1 MKKFLISIFVVA
13 LSALCL
19 FSCSS
24 DVTIYSKADNVKSS
38 VIIADFAEDVEKEA
52 YNSICS
58 ALERAVGKDGFFNKT
73 DIYLEAPREII
84 IGKTNRTATAKAL
97 ELLNSSYT
105 EDGDT
110 GAYVIYAYNGS
121 IAIVANNDFALPI
134 AIEYFIENYLTG
146 ESLSVNANL
155 ADLKVFSI
163 SAYKA
168 QRDEELTAISD
179 AAFEKRWDEALA
191 TIGPEATAALQRLYA
206 FYGTEWATW
215 MINLYDSEAGCF
227 YYSNSARDYD
237 GFYVDVESTCQALD
251 QFLHAGLFEE
261 FNNKWA
267 EALPADMRAKCLA
280 YVQAMQDPADGYFY
294 HPQWGKEID
303 DSRRGRDLSQALT
316 LITRMGGTPLYET
329 ALDKIG
335 ETADPVSSVISSFM
349 DTDAHKSTVEAVV
362 DDKFQSEEN
371 MLKYLESLKI
381 NKNSYDFGHKLSS
394 ETEQIVAAGLGE
406 FVCDYID
413 EHQNPETGLWENID
427 LDNLAA
433 NPSAA
438 YQAASGVVKI
448 SSFYSSVNG
457 AIKHGD
463 KMLDT
468 LIDILLI
475 DSPTTQITFVFNP
488 WGALSSAVSSIKHA
502 NKVAA
507 ENGQPPI
514 YNEASIY
521 QKIYTKLPD
530 LITKTIEKLTPYKH
544 EDGSFSYLENGNSL
558 ANSQGVIASLGYNEG
573 DINGT
578 ACAMHYILNALFGC
592 LNISRVPMLKYS
604 DYISFR
610 DTVETTGAVVKQP
623 VPANECLDF
632 EDYDGTDLPTRLVL
646 SSVDSAG
653 ESVEVIDF
661 EQLNGD
667 DGKVLA
673 INSIASNHNSVVIEA
688 KSSNQKMQCFTLSFD
703 LYVDSADTG
712 PIYQIFFRNTNNNNW
727 YAYMVEI
734 TAGGGVVS
742 IRDNTTDSYTDA
754 KYMNDLEIT
763 EKTDTWFNLKF
774 EYYVIEDEETGTT
787 TAKIKVYK
795 NGVCVKIS
803 DNYFVNNIS
812 TNQPYF
818 SKDNN
823 GQIPKPAPLTYVNQ
837 LVFFARTG
845 PASKILLDNIDCIT
859 STAASFS
866 DADVVPGAGIMV
878 ESDTVVND
886 IIDFEDGAADPTI
899 FTGTEDFFTVE
910 NKATTD
916 NADNMAY
923 KLTSIANQRVAKIG
937 IESTLIK
944 KSVFTFEADICIDD
958 VEAVASDNGA
968 YLMLFSDIDLNA
980 FILSLDVLDGKVKLA
995 TWNSTANATPVV
1007 ELGVSADVGDWFKL
1021 KVEYY
1026 PVSATEAHI
1035 VVYINGNYVGE
1046 SDTYYDKATGKS
1058 VVEKI
1063 NSITIYDRTA
1073 TKASLYIDNIKC
1085 SYDATKTY
1093 VPQTPDTDE

>member
-38 VIIADFAEDVEKEA
+38 VIIADFAEDAEKAA

-58 ALERAVGKDGFFNKT
+58 ALERVVGKEGFFTKT
-73 DIYLEAPREII
+73 DVYLEAPGEII
-84 IGKTNRTATAKAL
+84 IGKTNRTATEKAL

-121 IAIVANNDFALPI
+121 IAIVANSDFTLPI
-134 AIEYFIENYLTG
+134 AIEYFVENYLTG

-168 QRDEELTAISD
+168 QLDEELSALSD

-191 TIGPEATAALQRLYA
+191 TIGPEATEALQRLYA

-215 MINLYDSEAGCF
+215 MTNLYDPETGCF

-237 GFYVDVESTCQALD
+237 TFFVDVESTCQALD

-261 FNNKWA
+261 FNNSWA
-267 EALPADMRAKCLA
+267 EALPAEMRAKCLA
-280 YVQAMQDPADGYFY
+280 YVQAMQDPEDGYFY
-294 HPQWGKEID
+294 HPQWGDEINS
-303 DSRRGRDLSQALT
+303 SRRGRDLSQALT
-316 LITRMGGTPLYET
+316 LIRRMGGAPLYDT
-329 ALDKIG
+329 AIDNIG
-335 ETADPVSSVISSFM
+335 EITGPVSSVISSFI

-362 DDKFQSEEN
+362 DDRFQSEEN
-371 MLKYLESLKI
+371 MLAYLESLEI
-381 NKNSYDFGHKLSS
+381 NKNSYEFGHTLSS
-394 ETEQIVAAGLGE
+394 ETDQIVAAGLGE

-413 EHQNPETGLWENID
+413 EHQNPETGLWENIN

-438 YQAASGVVKI
+438 YQAASGVIKI
-448 SSFYSSVNG
+448 SAFYSQVNG

-475 DSPTTQITFVFNP
+475 DSKTTQITFVFNP
-488 WGALSSAVSSIKHA
+488 WGALQSAISSIKQA
-502 NKVAA
+502 NRVAEA
-507 ENGQPPI
+507 NGQPPI
-514 YNEASIY
+514 YNEASLY

-530 LITKTIEKLTPYKH
+530 LITRTIEKLTPYKH

-558 ANSQGVIASLGYNEG
+558 TNNQGVITSLGYNEG
-573 DINGT
+573 DVNGT
-578 ACAMHYILNALFGC
+578 ACAMHYILGSLFGC

-632 EDYDGTDLPTRLVL
+632 EDYDGTDLPARVVAGSAD
-646 SSVDSAG
+646 SSG
-653 ESVEVIDF
+653 EAVEVIDF

-667 DGKVLA
+667 DGKVLSVT
-673 INSIASNHNSVVIEA
+673 SIANNYLQVNVEA
-688 KSSNQKMQCFTLSFD
+688 KSSHQKIQCFTLSFD

-712 PIYQIFFRNTNNNNW
+712 PIYQIFFQNTNQNNW

-734 TAGGGVVS
+734 STGGGVVY
-742 IRDNTTDSYTDA
+742 IRDNTTDSYVDS
-754 KYMNDLEIT
+754 KYINDLEIT

-774 EYYVIEDEETGTT
+774 EYYVLEDEETGKNI
-787 TAKIKVYK
+787 AKIKVYK
-795 NGVCVKIS
+795 NGVCVKVS

-818 SKDNN
+818 ADKT
-823 GQIPKPAPLTYVNQ
+823 GTVPKPAPMTYVNRIN
-837 LVFFARTG
+837 FFARTG

-859 STAASFS
+859 STAANFS
-866 DADVVPGAGIMV
+866 EADVVPGAGIMV
-878 ESDTVVND
+878 EPDTVVND
-886 IIDFEDGAADPTI
+886 TIDFEDGVADPTV
-899 FTGTEDFFTVE
+899 FTGTEGFFSVE

-923 KLTSIANQRVAKIG
+923 KLTSIQGQREAKMG
-937 IESTLIK
+937 IESTLVK
-944 KSVFTFEADICIDD
+944 KSVFTFEADICVDD
-958 VEAVASDNGA
+958 VVAVASDSGA
-968 YLMLFSDIDLNA
+968 YQILFSDIDLHA
-980 FILSLDVLDGKVKLA
+980 FMLSLNVSGGKVKLA
-995 TWNSTANATPVV
+995 TWESTSNATAVD
-1007 ELGVSADVGDWFKL
+1007 LGVSENVGDWFNL

-1035 VVYINGNYVGE
+1035 VVYINGIYAGE
-1046 SDTYYDKATGKS
+1046 SNHYYNKISAQP

-1063 NSITIYDRTA
+1063 NSVTIYDRTDA
-1073 TKASLYIDNIKC
+1073 KASLYIDNIKF
-1085 SYDATKTY
+1085 SYDATRTY